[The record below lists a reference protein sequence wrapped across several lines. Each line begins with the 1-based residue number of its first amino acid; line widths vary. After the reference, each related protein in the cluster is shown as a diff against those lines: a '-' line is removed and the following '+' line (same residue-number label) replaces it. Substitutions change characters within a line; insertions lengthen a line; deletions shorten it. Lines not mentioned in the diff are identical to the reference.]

1 MNICHKLV
9 NYCHVVMSI
18 VVKNI
23 LVTFEGSLSRN
34 PSVAQKEVV
43 KITNP
48 VVCIDEEEFQKS
60 LREMPNLSI

>member
-1 MNICHKLV
+1 
-9 NYCHVVMSI
+9 MSI

-23 LVTFEGSLSRN
+23 LVTFEDSLSRN